1 MAQHCYVIF
10 KIELSLKMNFS
21 IYRYKELK
29 GLDAQVGVIEKPNIL
44 EELGV
49 DLLLCFSRKEPAEVV
64 LTSN

>member
-10 KIELSLKMNFS
+10 KMELSLKVNSS
-21 IYRYKELK
+21 IYRYKELE
-29 GLDAQVGVIEKPNIL
+29 GLDAQVGVIEKLNIL